1 MPELTLELA
10 SVVAVIF
17 AAIMTVGFAWRE
29 RRWGPALMMVGIV
42 GFLAIIAYGV
52 VPRF

>member
-1 MPELTLELA
+1 MPEFTLELA
-10 SVVAVIF
+10 AAVAIAF
-17 AAIMTVGFAWRE
+17 ASIMTVGFAFRQ